1 MTGTV
6 NNKTTYD
13 KEEIT
18 IGIQYFII
26 HFCIELLCFYCINR
40 VMNLDI
46 IKSILVCILYDFIA
60 FLPQGLIGNWYN
72 KHKGFKISYIG
83 LILMILGTILML
95 MYNTVTI
102 ITGITVIA
110 LGNAILHECGAI
122 GTITVSKGNIFPSAL
137 FVGGGSFGL
146 IVGKTLSN
154 NQVTP
159 LCLIPFISIMILLTL
174 ISDKTWINYKCDTY
188 NKIKATNIKVSSNIV
203 IIVAFIVV
211 IVRSFI
217 GYGIPTSWRQTTW
230 QFFIMYFA
238 MGFGKAFGGYLC
250 DKIGYKTTGI
260 ISTLVSIPF
269 LIIGDRNMMISV
281 LGIMMFSMTM
291 SVTFGMLLDRI
302 QNNPGLA
309 FGITTIGLIVG
320 TIPIF
325 IWKFTNKVNTILVII
340 GSLLSFGLLSI
351 ILCNKNIEKEE

>member
-1 MTGTV
+1 MTRTV
-6 NNKTTYD
+6 NNKTTYS
-13 KEEIT
+13 KEEIN

-26 HFCIELLCFYCINR
+26 HFCIELICFYCVNR
-40 VMNLDI
+40 LINLDI
-46 IKSILVCILYDFIA
+46 IESIIVCILYDFVA
-60 FLPQGLIGNWYN
+60 FLPQALIGNWYN

-83 LILMILGTILML
+83 LTLMILGTILMI
-95 MYNTVTI
+95 MHNAVVIVIGI
-102 ITGITVIA
+102 IGIA

-146 IVGKTLSN
+146 IVGKTLGN

-159 LCLIPFISIMILLTL
+159 LCLIPFILIMILLTL
-174 ISDKTWINYKCDTY
+174 ISDKAWIDYKEVNY
-188 NKIKATNIKVSSNIV
+188 NKIRATNKDVNTDII

-211 IVRSFI
+211 VVRSFI

-269 LIIGDRNMMISV
+269 LIIGDRNMIISV

-302 QNNPGLA
+302 PNNPGLA
-309 FGITTIGLIVG
+309 FGITTIGLIIG

-325 IWKFTNKVNTILVII
+325 IWKFTNEINTILVII
-340 GSLLSFGLLSI
+340 GSILSFGLLSI
-351 ILCNKNIEKEE
+351 TLCNKNTEKEE